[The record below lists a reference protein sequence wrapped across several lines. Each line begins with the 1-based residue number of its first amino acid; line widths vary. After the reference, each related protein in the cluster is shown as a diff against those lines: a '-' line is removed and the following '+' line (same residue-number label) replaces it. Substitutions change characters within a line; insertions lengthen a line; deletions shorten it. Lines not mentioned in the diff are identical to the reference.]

1 MNRNFHADE
10 PNRLWLTDITEFRLP
25 GGEKIYLVYYRDGRI
40 KKSLGWL
47 SPMEYRRKLV
57 DTPRRGPRNRPH
69 PHLTLFHRNLEG
81 VGV

>member
-47 SPMEYRRKLV
+47 SPMEYRRKL
-57 DTPRRGPRNRPH
+57 GYA
-69 PHLTLFHRNLEG
+69 
-81 VGV
+81 